1 MKRALLLLLPLS
13 AFLGIVVF
21 TSCTSLSHH
30 TAPPYDRDAGE
41 AAKIEARAAEWC
53 TEHGEPAGLPTIPF
67 RFDGCSW
74 WLDRFGESDWR
85 HCCEE
90 HDYAYW
96 CGGSAEDRKRADA
109 KLGECVASVT
119 SPGYGEL
126 MRLGVRVGGH
136 PAVPLYF
143 RWGYGHAYS
152 GRYPEAKPPE
162 APAR

>member
-13 AFLGIVVF
+13 CFLGVVVF
-21 TSCTSLSHH
+21 TSCTSLPHH
-30 TAPPYDRDAGE
+30 TAAPYDRDAR
-41 AAKIEARAAEWC
+41 AAAEIEARAAEWC
-53 TEHGEPAGLPTIPF
+53 TEHGAPAVPPTVPF

-74 WLDRFGESDWR
+74 WPDGFGDTNWR

-96 CGGSAEDRKRADA
+96 CGGSAADRERADA
-109 KLGECVASVT
+109 ALGECVATVT

-126 MRLGVRVGGH
+126 MRLGVRAGGH

-152 GRYPEAKPPE
+152 GRYPETKAHDS
-162 APAR
+162 PAR